1 MGKACYCKDTNTY
14 SIDCCDGS
22 LWAQGIGITR
32 VSVTTQ
38 KDYLLQEDNFK
49 ILQEN
54 NDKIIL

>member
-1 MGKACYCKDTNTY
+1 MRKGCYCKDTNTY

-22 LWAQGIGITR
+22 LWAQGIGVTR
-32 VSVTTQ
+32 VSVVQ
-38 KDYLLQEDNFK
+38 EKDYLLQEDNFK